1 MNDSDFENRKVTRR
15 QNIEKKFTDKK
26 SDQYQNK
33 DLNKIKKEFKKTKE
47 EIRQDELWEYWEDE
61 IS

>member
-33 DLNKIKKEFKKTKE
+33 DLNKIKKEFKKAKE
-47 EIRQDELWEYWEDE
+47 EIRQDELWDYWEDE